1 MKEDRDFGYNE
12 IEAFELVQKYED
24 HIRQKKSFFFDVLEF
39 EVIINY
45 YLDNEE
51 LSNASDSINNAMGM
65 HPYSSEIQLLKAEL
79 FITEKRY
86 DEALKILNYLEQI
99 HTEKSD
105 VLYLVGQ
112 IFFNKGDLISADEN
126 FKKAVEL
133 CTEDKSELLYRI
145 SSIYFVEEELNTA
158 IRYLLEAYKFDPK
171 HFATLFDLG
180 YSYEKINEIDK
191 SYYYYNKLLDL
202 YPFTQNVWYNLG
214 IVLTKQGKFDD
225 AIEAYD
231 YCLAIDPEYNSA
243 YHNKANTLASIER
256 YKEAAAVFQE
266 LVLLEAENPR
276 VYCSLGEC
284 YEKIEKYEQ
293 ALEMYN
299 KTISIDPAFAEAYYG
314 IGIIM
319 NERKQPNLAL
329 DFIKKA
335 IALEA
340 EQYDFWLGLGKV
352 YYELNYIE
360 EALKAYREATILNP
374 DEPDAYLSLAEI
386 YLYQE
391 KFRDVESMFDE
402 LKPKFE
408 ENASMKVLNAAAL
421 YLSHRRKEALDELK
435 VAKRIDPTS
444 IDDFF
449 SIVSVI
455 NDEDFVNQT
464 KQL

>member
-1 MKEDRDFGYNE
+1 MKDDRDFGYNE
-12 IEAFELVQKYED
+12 IEIFELVQKYEEF
-24 HIRQKKSFFFDVLEF
+24 IRLSKSFFFDVLEF
-39 EVIINY
+39 ETIINY

-51 LSNASDSINNAMGM
+51 LANASGAINTAVSM

-79 FITEKRY
+79 FVTEKKY
-86 DEALKILNYLEQI
+86 DDALLILNYLEQV

-105 VLYLVGQ
+105 VLFLKGQ
-112 IFFNKGDLISADEN
+112 IYFNNNDFVKADEN
-126 FKKAVEL
+126 FTKAVEE
-133 CTEDKSELLYRI
+133 CTEERSELLYRI
-145 SSIYFVEEELNTA
+145 SSVYFVEEELNTA
-158 IRYLLEAYKFDPK
+158 IRYLLEAHKLDPN

-214 IVLTKQGKFDD
+214 IVLTKQGKFDE
-225 AIEAYD
+225 ALEAYD
-231 YCLAIDPEYNSA
+231 YCIAIDPEYNSA

-256 YKEAAAVFQE
+256 YKEATSVFQE
-266 LVLLEAENPR
+266 LIVLEPENPR
-276 VYCSLGEC
+276 LYCSLGEC
-284 YEKIEKYEQ
+284 YEKTEKYEQ

-299 KTISIDPAFAEAYYG
+299 KTISIDPAFSEAYYG

-352 YYELNYIE
+352 YYELNNIE
-360 EALKAYREATILNP
+360 EALKAYHEATILNP
-374 DEPDAYLSLAEI
+374 DEPDAYLALAEI

-391 KFRDVESMFDE
+391 KFGDVESMFDE
-402 LKPKFE
+402 LSPKFD

-455 NDEDFVNQT
+455 NDDEFLNQT

>member
-1 MKEDRDFGYNE
+1 MKDDRDFGYNE
-12 IEAFELVQKYED
+12 IEAFELVQKYEEF
-24 HIRQKKSFFFDVLEF
+24 IRQKKSFFFDVIEF

-51 LSNASDSINNAMGM
+51 QFNAADAINTAISM

-79 FITEKRY
+79 YSTEKKF
-86 DEALKILNYLEQI
+86 DEALKILDYLEQI

-105 VLYLVGQ
+105 VLYLKGQ
-112 IFFNKGDLISADEN
+112 IFFNKGDLDSADEN
-126 FKKAVEL
+126 FQKAIEA
-133 CTEDKSELLYRI
+133 CTEDKSDLLYRI
-145 SSIYFVEEELNTA
+145 SSIYFVEEELNIA
-158 IRYLLEAYKFDPK
+158 IRYLLEAHKLDPK

-180 YSYEKINEIDK
+180 YSYEKINNVDK
-191 SYYYYNKLLDL
+191 SFHFYNKLLDL

-214 IVLTKQGKFDD
+214 IVLTKQGKFDV
-225 AIEAYD
+225 AIDAYD
-231 YCLAIDPEYNSA
+231 YCIAIDPEYSSA
-243 YHNKANTLASIER
+243 YHNKANTLASIEK
-256 YKEAAAVFQE
+256 YKEAAEVFQE
-266 LVLLEAENPR
+266 LVILEPENPR

-284 YEKIEKYEQ
+284 NEKLERYEQ

-299 KTISIDPAFAEAYYG
+299 KTITIDPAFAEAYYG

-335 IALEA
+335 IALES
-340 EQYDFWLGLGKV
+340 EMYDFWLGLGKV
-352 YYELNYIE
+352 YYELNNIE
-360 EALKAYREATILNP
+360 EALTAYREATTLNP
-374 DEPDAYLSLAEI
+374 DEPDAYLALAEI

-391 KFRDVESMFDE
+391 KFGDVETMFDE
-402 LKPKFE
+402 LGPKFDG
-408 ENASMKVLNAAAL
+408 NASMKVLNAAAL

-455 NDEDFVNQT
+455 NDDEFMDQT

>member
-12 IEAFELVQKYED
+12 IEAFELVQRYENF
-24 HIRQKKSFFFDVLEF
+24 IRQKKSFFFDVMEY

-51 LSNASDSINNAMGM
+51 HTCASDAINRAIAM

-79 FITEKRY
+79 YFTEKKY
-86 DEALKILNYLEQI
+86 DEALKILNYLEQV
-99 HTEKSD
+99 HTEKSE
-105 VLYLVGQ
+105 VLYLKGH
-112 IFFNKGDLISADEN
+112 IYFNKGDLIKAEEN
-126 FKKAVEL
+126 FKNAVET
-133 CTEDKSELLYRI
+133 CAEDRAELNYRI

-158 IRYLLEAYKFDPK
+158 IRYLHEAHRIDHK

-180 YSYEKINEIDK
+180 YSYEKVNDIDK

-214 IVLTKQGKFDD
+214 IVLTKQGKFDE

-231 YCLAIDPEYNSA
+231 YCIAIDPEYNSA

-256 YKEAAAVFQE
+256 YKEATSVFQE
-266 LVLLEAENPR
+266 LIILEPDNPR
-276 VYCSLGEC
+276 VFCSLGEC
-284 YEKIEKYEQ
+284 YEKLEKFEQ

-335 IALEA
+335 IALES
-340 EQYDFWLGLGKV
+340 EMYDFWLGLGKV
-352 YYELNYIE
+352 YYELNRIE
-360 EALKAYREATILNP
+360 EALTAYREATTLNP
-374 DEPDAYLSLAEI
+374 DEPDAYLALAEI

-391 KFRDVESMFDE
+391 KFRDVEYMFDE
-402 LKPKFE
+402 LGQKFDG
-408 ENASMKVLNAAAL
+408 NASMKVLNAAAL

-455 NDEDFVNQT
+455 NDDEFMDQT

>member
-1 MKEDRDFGYNE
+1 MKDDRDYGYNE
-12 IEAFELVQKYED
+12 IEAFELVQRYED
-24 HIRQKKSFFFDVLEF
+24 FIRQKKSFFFDVIEF

-51 LSNASDSINNAMGM
+51 LVNAADSINTAIGM

-79 FITEKRY
+79 FTTEKKH
-86 DEALKILNYLEQI
+86 DEALKILDYLEQV
-99 HTEKSD
+99 HAEKSE
-105 VLYLVGQ
+105 VLYLKGQ
-112 IFFNKGDLISADEN
+112 IFFNKGEFINADEN

-133 CTEDKSELLYRI
+133 CTEDRSELLYRI
-145 SSIYFVEEELNTA
+145 SSIYFIEEELNTA
-158 IRYLLEAYKFDPK
+158 IRYLLEAHKLDPK

-180 YSYEKINEIDK
+180 YSYEKVNDIDK

-214 IVLTKQGKFDD
+214 IVLTKQGKFDE

-231 YCLAIDPEYNSA
+231 YCIAIDPEYTSA
-243 YHNKANTLASIER
+243 YHNKANTLASIDK
-256 YKEAAAVFQE
+256 YNEAALVFQE
-266 LVLLEAENPR
+266 LIILESENPR

-284 YEKIEKYEQ
+284 YEKIDKYEQ

-299 KTISIDPAFAEAYYG
+299 KTILIDPAFAEAYYG

-335 IALEA
+335 IALES
-340 EQYDFWLGLGKV
+340 EMYDFWLGLGKV
-352 YYELNYIE
+352 YYELNNIE

-374 DEPDAYLSLAEI
+374 DEPDAYLALAEI

-402 LKPKFE
+402 LGPKFE
-408 ENASMKVLNAAAL
+408 GNASMKVLNAAAL

-444 IDDFF
+444 IEDFF

-455 NDEDFVNQT
+455 NDDDFVDQT

>member
-1 MKEDRDFGYNE
+1 MKEERDFGYNE
-12 IEAFELVQKYED
+12 IEAFELVQKYEEM
-24 HIRQKKSFFFDVLEF
+24 IRHKKSFFFDVLEF
-39 EVIINY
+39 ETIINY
-45 YLDNEE
+45 YLDNDE
-51 LSNASDSINNAMGM
+51 LVNATDTINIAIGM

-79 FITEKRY
+79 FSTEKKY
-86 DEALKILNYLEQI
+86 DEALKILGYLEQI
-99 HTEKSD
+99 HTEKSE
-105 VLYLVGQ
+105 VLYLKGQ
-112 IFFNKGDLISADEN
+112 IHFNKGDLLKADEI
-126 FKKAVEL
+126 FRKAVESCL
-133 CTEDKSELLYRI
+133 EDKSDLLYRI
-145 SSIYFVEEELNTA
+145 SSIYFIEEELNTA
-158 IRYLLEAYKFDPK
+158 IRYLLEAHKLDPK

-180 YSYEKINEIDK
+180 YSYEKINEIEK

-214 IVLTKQGKFDD
+214 IVLTKLGKFDE
-225 AIEAYD
+225 AIDAYD
-231 YCLAIDPEYNSA
+231 YCIAIDPEYNSA
-243 YHNKANTLASIER
+243 YHNKANTLASVER
-256 YKEAAAVFQE
+256 YKEATSVFQE
-266 LVLLEAENPR
+266 LVKLEPENPR

-284 YEKIEKYEQ
+284 FEKTEKYEQ

-299 KTISIDPAFAEAYYG
+299 KTITIDPAFAEAYYG

-352 YYELNYIE
+352 YYELNNIE

-408 ENASMKVLNAAAL
+408 SNASMKVLNAAAL

-455 NDEDFVNQT
+455 NDDDFVNQT

>member
-1 MKEDRDFGYNE
+1 MKDDRDFGYNE
-12 IEAFELVQKYED
+12 IEAFELVQKYEEF
-24 HIRQKKSFFFDVLEF
+24 IRQKKSFFFDVIEF

-51 LSNASDSINNAMGM
+51 QINASETINTAISM

-79 FITEKRY
+79 YSTEKKFE
-86 DEALKILNYLEQI
+86 EALKILDYLEQV

-105 VLYLVGQ
+105 VLYLKGQ
-112 IFFNKGDLISADEN
+112 IFFNKGDLIKADEN
-126 FKKAVEL
+126 FQKAIES
-133 CTEDKSELLYRI
+133 CTEEKSDLLYRI

-158 IRYLLEAYKFDPK
+158 IRYLLEAHRLDPN

-180 YSYEKINEIDK
+180 YSYEKINNVEK
-191 SYYYYNKLLDL
+191 SYQYYNKLLDL

-214 IVLTKQGKFDD
+214 IVLTKQGKFDE

-231 YCLAIDPEYNSA
+231 YCIAIDPEYGSA

-256 YKEAAAVFQE
+256 YKEAAEVFQE
-266 LVLLEAENPR
+266 LIILEPENPR

-284 YEKIEKYEQ
+284 NEKLERFEQ

-335 IALEA
+335 IALES
-340 EQYDFWLGLGKV
+340 EMYDFWLGLGKV
-352 YYELNYIE
+352 YYELNNIE
-360 EALKAYREATILNP
+360 EALIAYREATTLNP
-374 DEPDAYLSLAEI
+374 DEPDAYLALAEI

-402 LKPKFE
+402 LGPKFDG
-408 ENASMKVLNAAAL
+408 NASMKVLNAAAL

-455 NDEDFVNQT
+455 NDDEFMDQT

>member
-1 MKEDRDFGYNE
+1 MKDDRDFGYNE
-12 IEAFELVQKYED
+12 IETFELVQKYEEL
-24 HIRQKKSFFFDVLEF
+24 IRQSKSFFFDVMEF
-39 EVIINY
+39 EAIINY

-51 LSNASDSINNAMGM
+51 LVNASESIRIAIGM
-65 HPYSSEIQLLKAEL
+65 HPYSTEIQLLKAEL
-79 FITEKRY
+79 FITEKNY
-86 DEALKILNYLEQI
+86 NDALVILDFLEQV
-99 HTEKSD
+99 HSEKSE
-105 VLYLVGQ
+105 VLFLKGQ
-112 IFFNKGDLISADEN
+112 AFFNLGNFIKADEN
-126 FKKAVEL
+126 FAKSVEA
-133 CTEDKSELLYRI
+133 CTEEKSELVYRI

-158 IRYLLEAYKFDPK
+158 IRYLLEAHRLDPN
-171 HFATLFDLG
+171 HFATLFDLA
-180 YSYEKINEIDK
+180 YSFEKINEIEK

-214 IVLTKQGKFDD
+214 IVLTKQGKFDE

-231 YCLAIDPEYNSA
+231 YCIAIDPDYNSA

-256 YKEAAAVFQE
+256 YKEATSVFQE
-266 LVLLEAENPR
+266 LILLEPENPR
-276 VYCSLGEC
+276 IYCSLGEC
-284 YEKIEKYEQ
+284 YEKTEKFEQ

-329 DFIKKA
+329 DFIKKS
-335 IALEA
+335 IALES

-352 YYELNYIE
+352 HYELNNIE

-374 DEPDAYLSLAEI
+374 DEPDAYLALAEI

-391 KFRDVESMFDE
+391 KFRDVECMFDE
-402 LKPKFE
+402 LGPKFE
-408 ENASMKVLNAAAL
+408 GNASMKVLNAAAL

-455 NDEDFVNQT
+455 NDDDFVNQT